1 MRSRPQPS
9 RFRPPRSSAAYG
21 APVRRVGRILKR
33 AALKFYDDQMTQ
45 HAGALTYYSLMSLF
59 PALLLGLSLLGL
71 LGEYPR
77 TYNSII
83 DYLQGVV
90 PEPVLTTVDESLR
103 QALERKGTA
112 ATALIVSIAV
122 ALYGTTGALE
132 SARRALNVVF
142 EVEHGR
148 GFLRRK
154 VIDVGSTVVLMALA
168 LITLTLMFVGGRL
181 ARRIFDL
188 LDVGATAVT
197 IWNTARWPLAVL
209 MAMLIFALVYYVTP
223 DVRHRGFRW
232 ITPGAV
238 VGVALWISVSA
249 AFGRYVSDFADVS
262 AVYGAFAGA
271 IVLVAWLWL
280 SGVALFFG
288 AELNAEIEREK
299 QMDEG
304 LPEGDTL
311 SLPRRG

>member
-1 MRSRPQPS
+1 
-9 RFRPPRSSAAYG
+9 
-21 APVRRVGRILKR
+21 VRRAGRILKR
-33 AALKFYDDQMTQ
+33 AGLKFYDDQMTQ

-71 LGEYPR
+71 IGEYPA
-77 TYNSII
+77 TYDAIVG
-83 DYLQGVV
+83 YLRGVV

-112 ATALIVSIAV
+112 ATALIVSIVV

-132 SARRALNVVF
+132 SARRALNIVF
-142 EVEHGR
+142 EAEGGR
-148 GFLRRK
+148 SFLRRK
-154 VIDVGSTVVLMALA
+154 AIDIGSTIVLMGLV
-168 LITLTLMFVGGRL
+168 LMTLTLMFVGGRL

-188 LDVGATAVT
+188 LDIGDGAVSVWGTL
-197 IWNTARWPLAVL
+197 RWPAAVL
-209 MAMLIFALVYYVTP
+209 IAMLIFALVYYVTP

-238 VGVALWISVSA
+238 VGVALWITISA
-249 AFGRYVSDFADVS
+249 AFGRYISDFSDIS

-280 SGVALFFG
+280 SGVALLFG

-299 QMDEG
+299 QMSEG
-304 LPEGDTL
+304 VPPSETLDLPQ
-311 SLPRRG
+311 RG